1 MRSVKKLLKKAMVF
15 TLSVA
20 MLVGTPL
27 TASAAPLN
35 SVYSIGDHW
44 GEITK
49 PGEGNDHSHTGTI
62 TNTATS
68 TDSGVLKEN
77 ETKILG
83 IALDKKHLDVEVG
96 GTQETLTATFL
107 LDATEDELE
116 KKYGHGTRTLKEELA
131 RRIRWEVQN
140 PDGKVDAETNKTLS
154 IRVTDA
160 DKDDNNK
167 TGDASQVI
175 LNPRRGTKAGQDM
188 IVKAYLEGSWYIG
201 VKCDDKGNPI
211 LENGKEV
218 PQIKELTDKKT
229 DGYSAEATVSI
240 KEYTK
245 GLSWKDG
252 ESVTNTFVKHTVDLG
267 ELLVRDP
274 ATANDTITWT
284 STNTAVAT
292 VNAQGV
298 VTVKVA
304 ASKVPTECKIIAMG
318 EKQSARAERII
329 KVEEGTPVT
338 KIEIYK
344 QNDSTKEAIKKPI
357 PWDLKEYKSAGYQA
371 SQGLAV
377 QTYATVKNVIVS
389 KTDAKKPALTADD
402 AKTKTNGEFVTG
414 NLVLPDKTDYYTI
427 GTDKKVF
434 PATDAKKAV
443 TITDTITWSTNKA
456 AIADVNPTTGETT
469 AVTSKGTLGNAVIT
483 AKASSGKSAKVTFQV
498 KGTLDT
504 LAISGINPGETLYSG
519 QTRDL
524 VAVKNPVGSKDGVT
538 WSISKVTKSG
548 KETNHPNVTINGK
561 GKLTIKDKLDPNYM
575 TAEINLVSSKKDS
588 ATKKP
593 LVTAQSVT
601 INLAQSSI
609 NGITVTD
616 VTNNN
621 TVVAKTIYRNQTDT
635 KKEDGEI
642 KNQTANIKVPLNHS
656 FQAVVNAGYNSTTQG
671 LDAEALASTLTWTTN
686 NNKVVDIVNLGGGN
700 TKITAKAA
708 GTATITVTGLRATSQ
723 VKNGATVLKGVSKL
737 KVTFKVAVTQPVET
751 ITMSKSDVT
760 LAYATQKKKINGVN
774 TDVPKAQ
781 NVALK
786 VTLGPK
792 GVANNKET
800 ITWKV
805 DQIAGTPKTADAD
818 KANIK
823 PMKVQGKDVPNTK
836 LNATVVL
843 PKPEAGDVYVVTAK
857 STTGVVATSTIK
869 IVQKTTGVEISESN
883 TLVDDAPDP
892 VHYRPAGKTKDVMN
906 KKEINIGDDLQLYSF
921 VNVGANA
928 KDKKDWK
935 LADGSDGTIEGVT
948 YSVNKKG
955 IVSID
960 NQGHVVG
967 LGKGTVKITAKT
979 PMGKSKAITVVVNVP
994 K

>member
-15 TLSVA
+15 TLSAA

-96 GTQETLTATFL
+96 GTQEILTATFL

-140 PDGKVDAETNKTLS
+140 PDGSVDAETNKTLS

-160 DKDDNNK
+160 DKVDNK

-201 VKCDDKGNPI
+201 VKCDDEGNPI

-245 GLSWKDG
+245 TLSWKDG
-252 ESVTNTFVKHTVDLG
+252 QPVTNTYVKHTINLG
-267 ELLVRDP
+267 AELVRDP

-284 STNTAVAT
+284 STNPQVAT

-298 VTVKVA
+298 VTVKNKLTSNDV
-304 ASKVPTECKIIAMG
+304 KCKIIAMG
-318 EKQSARAERII
+318 ERKSAYVERTIN
-329 KVEEGTPVT
+329 VEAGTPVT

-344 QNDSTKEAIKKPI
+344 ESEINDANAKALKKLDGDS
-357 PWDLKEYKSAGYQA
+357 WDLGKLENKGYQA
-371 SQGLAV
+371 TEKLQVKL
-377 QTYATVKNVIVS
+377 YATVKNVVVKDDG
-389 KTDAKKPALTADD
+389 KTPAMSLDEAKKSKGKVVVKTLT
-402 AKTKTNGEFVTG
+402 
-414 NLVLPDKTDYYTI
+414 LPDGTDYYLANK
-427 GTDKKVF
+427 DKTNL
-434 PATDAKKAV
+434 AAKKDTV
-443 TITDTITWSTNKA
+443 KITDVITWSSNKT
-456 AIADVNPTTGETT
+456 AIANVSPTTGEKTT
-469 AVTSKGTLGNAVIT
+469 VKSQGTIGTASIM
-483 AKASSGKSAKVTFQV
+483 AKASSGKNAKVNVVV
-498 KGTLDT
+498 KGTLAK
-504 LAISGINPGETLYSG
+504 LAISGIGDGDTLYSG

-524 VAVKNPVGSKDGVT
+524 VAEKKPVGSKDGVA
-538 WSISKVTKSG
+538 WSIEKVTKNG
-548 KETNHPNVTINGK
+548 RQVNHPNVTINGK

-575 TAEINLVSSKKDS
+575 TAKINLASAKKVNG
-588 ATKKP
+588 TP
-593 LVTAQSVT
+593 VVGPVSVT

-621 TVVAKTIYRNQTDT
+621 TPVAKTIYRDQTSNV
-635 KKEDGEI
+635 KETGEI
-642 KNQTANIKVPLNHS
+642 KNRTAYIKVPLNHS

-671 LDAEALASTLTWTTN
+671 LDPETLAGTLTWTTS
-686 NNKVVDIVNLGGGN
+686 NNKVVDITGN
-700 TKITAKAA
+700 GSSRKITAKAA
-708 GTATITVTGLRATSQ
+708 GNATITVTGLRATSKVQ
-723 VKNGATVLKGVSKL
+723 NGNTVLKGVSKL

-751 ITMSKSDVT
+751 MTMNKPAITVAYQPKSK
-760 LAYATQKKKINGVN
+760 
-774 TDVPKAQ
+774 TDSTPKPQ

-792 GVANNKET
+792 GVKTNTEKL
-800 ITWKV
+800 TWSVVKTK
-805 DQIAGTPKTADAD
+805 GTADNTAVPQIGSG
-818 KANIK
+818 ANK
-823 PMKVQGKDVPNTK
+823 KNTDK
-836 LNATVVL
+836 LNATFKLVA
-843 PKPEAGDVYVVTAK
+843 PKPGDEYVVTAK
-857 STTGVVATSTIK
+857 SSTGVVATSTIK
-869 IVQKTTGVEISESN
+869 VVQKTVGVEMSPNASLGSDN
-883 TLVDDAPDP
+883 K
-892 VHYRPAGKTKDVMN
+892 PAIFKEGKANN
-906 KKEINIGDDLQLYSF
+906 KKNIKIGESFPIYSF
-921 VNVGANA
+921 VNVGESARKPTWEKA
-928 KDKKDWK
+928 GKDD
-935 LADGSDGTIEGVT
+935 TIEGVT

-960 NQGHVVG
+960 SKGNVVG

-979 PMGKSKAITVVVNVP
+979 PMGKSKAITVVVDVP
-994 K
+994 TTQN